1 MIPGLTN
8 TMILASRQIPTPAP
22 LQQAYQFPDLQFA
35 GAVGNPANSLTLNL
49 LDYFTAGQIPVGTL
63 VAVTAKLLP
72 GTGWI
77 YNSPYTW
84 NLTIGTN
91 GFTSFTPYANRKQFF
106 FRLNLTGYNVYANGN
121 YAGDSTE
128 SPQGKLTITTIAL
141 V

>member
-1 MIPGLTN
+1 MGIYNVISSLGDSRKESYTFDDSLFAGPIGNPTDSLTVN
-8 TMILASRQIPTPAP
+8 LLNYFTIGQIPT
-22 LQQAYQFPDLQFA
+22 
-35 GAVGNPANSLTLNL
+35 GRV
-49 LDYFTAGQIPVGTL
+49 

-84 NLTIGTN
+84 NLTIGTD

-106 FRLNLTGYNVYANGN
+106 FRVNLTGYNVYANGN
-121 YAGDSTE
+121 YSGDSTSFPNGE
-128 SPQGKLTITTIAL
+128 LTISALAL